1 MLRSGTPGG
10 ATLNLVLFRPTREG
24 KVCDIQL
31 VIIAIVLST
40 TPIFSKG
47 TDISALFPSNL
58 HYKHPSTQLRL
69 YPALLNGVTRF
80 PSAPMANGFISG
92 IFTRT
97 ILYWTL
103 YYTSSVVYRWTVA
116 LSSLS
121 ARIMTA
127 HSAHH
132 LISLAPC
139 PSHPVHWWNIHK
151 DRKPPPGAWRTS
163 MQNH

>member
-58 HYKHPSTQLRL
+58 HYKHPGTQLRS
-69 YPALLNGVTRF
+69 YAALLNEVMRF
-80 PSAPMANGFISG
+80 PSAPMANEFISD

-97 ILYWTL
+97 ILY
-103 YYTSSVVYRWTVA
+103 
-116 LSSLS
+116 
-121 ARIMTA
+121 
-127 HSAHH
+127 
-132 LISLAPC
+132 
-139 PSHPVHWWNIHK
+139 
-151 DRKPPPGAWRTS
+151 
-163 MQNH
+163 